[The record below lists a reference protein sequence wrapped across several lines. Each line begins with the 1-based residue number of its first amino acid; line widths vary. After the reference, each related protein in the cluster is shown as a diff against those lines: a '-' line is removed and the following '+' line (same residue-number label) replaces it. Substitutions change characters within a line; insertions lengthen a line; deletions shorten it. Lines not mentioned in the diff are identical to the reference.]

1 VCVSACVWAMSPDS
15 NKWFDDDLIWMLAG
29 VVNVKDDIYR
39 TQAK

>member
-1 VCVSACVWAMSPDS
+1 
-15 NKWFDDDLIWMLAG
+15 MLAG